1 MKNFPVGSPSSL
13 TRRDFLGRVSLG
25 AAALSLSPR
34 LHSADAP
41 TARKLG
47 VALVGLGYYS
57 RAELGPA
64 LKLTN
69 HCRLAGVVTGDRAKG
84 EQWAKDY
91 GFSDKNIYDYETMA
105 RIADNPEID
114 IVYIVTPNSLHAE
127 QTIAA
132 AKAGKHVICEKP
144 MAISVAES
152 DAMIAA
158 CKTAK
163 VKLSIGYRLHFDPF
177 HLELKRHAQEKDWG
191 PFMTMTGAN
200 GFTMSR
206 KVWRADRKLA
216 GGGPLMDMGVY
227 CVQAACLAAG
237 EVAPVAVTAREHPKT
252 RPEIFADVEEGIDWT
267 MEFADGAKAEL
278 MTSYGQSVGRFR
290 AEAQK
295 GWMHFQPAFGY
306 RGIKVTTSQGPLE
319 LPAPKSQQALQMDDF
334 ALCVRENRESRVPGE
349 MGRRDMA
356 IMEAI
361 YEAARTG
368 KRTLVAS

>member
-1 MKNFPVGSPSSL
+1 MKNFPAGSRSAL
-13 TRRDFLGRVSLG
+13 TRRDFIGRVSLG
-25 AAALSLSPR
+25 AAALSFSSR
-34 LHSADAP
+34 LRAADTPPAK
-41 TARKLG
+41 KLG

-84 EQWAKDY
+84 EQWAKEY
-91 GFSDKNIYDYETMA
+91 GFSEKSIYNYETMA
-105 RIADNPEID
+105 RIADDPAID
-114 IVYIVTPNSLHAE
+114 IVYVVTPNSMHAE
-127 QTIAA
+127 QTILA

-158 CKTAK
+158 CRAAK

-177 HLELKRHAQEKDWG
+177 HQELKRHAQEKDWG
-191 PFMTMTGAN
+191 PFMKMTGAN
-200 GFTMSR
+200 GFTMGR
-206 KVWRADRKLA
+206 KVWRAERKLA

-227 CVQAACLAAG
+227 CVQEACLAAG

-252 RPEIFADVEEGIDWT
+252 RPEIFADVEEGLDWT
-267 MEFADGAKAEL
+267 MEFASGAKAEL
-278 MTSYGQSVGRFR
+278 MTSYSQSVGRFR
-290 AEAQK
+290 AEAEK

-306 RGIKVTTSQGPLE
+306 RGIKVTTQAGPLE
-319 LPAPKSQQALQMDDF
+319 LTPLRSQQAVQMDDF
-334 ALCVRENRESRVPGE
+334 AQCVRENRESRVPGE

-368 KRTLVAS
+368 KRTPVAA